1 MPCAPLIPTCRSS
14 CSETSTPSTSRGAYL
29 ARGGWPAYEP
39 VADAAGTCSPQ
50 LCVRRSGPGARQ
62 RPRLAGARR
71 SAREFEPP
79 EAHEGDLARAI
90 FYFYTMYPKGARS
103 IDDIAADGVGQFF
116 TWHLQDPP
124 DAKEIE
130 RNGRIESVQGNR
142 NPYVDRPEL
151 VCRAYE
157 LPCGGS

>member
-1 MPCAPLIPTCRSS
+1 MRSDIHHLFPTHMD
-14 CSETSTPSTSRGAYL
+14 ANA
-29 ARGGWPAYEP
+29 ARGSDPFGEID
-39 VADAAGTCSPQ
+39 DATTENWFGVAGTQFKNLSTMPSSNRDTHAEDT
-50 LCVRRSGPGARQ
+50 V
-62 RPRLAGARR
+62 
-71 SAREFEPP
+71 REFEPP